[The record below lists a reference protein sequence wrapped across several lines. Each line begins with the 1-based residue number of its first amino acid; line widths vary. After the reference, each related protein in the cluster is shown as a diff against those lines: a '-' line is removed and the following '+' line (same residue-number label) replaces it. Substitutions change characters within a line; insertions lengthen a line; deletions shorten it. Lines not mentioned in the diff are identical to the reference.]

1 MRLDQEFQSI
11 MREAKGSGAA
21 RNSLLL
27 FIVVALMVCFF
38 VWAAVAEIDG
48 VKRADGRVVPSSNVQ
63 IVQAAE
69 PGVIRALHIRR
80 GQIVEEGAV
89 LLELDPTSFS
99 SELEQHRTR
108 LWGLTA
114 RIARLQAQIDGRTMI
129 EFAPDIV
136 SAVPAIVAS
145 EVALFR
151 ARQDEL
157 QAEIDVL
164 EQQRRQRLQERQ
176 EAEVERGMA
185 RDTLTLVES
194 EISILRP
201 LVQRRIEP
209 ETALIALQRS
219 LVEVRGRG
227 ARSEAAMLRL
237 SAALAEIDDRIVA
250 IRSRF
255 RSEALGQ
262 LALSTAE
269 LSELRTRLPAFALRV
284 TRSEVRAPVR
294 GTVNQIHTTT
304 VGGVVQLGQN
314 LVEIVPAD
322 DALLIEAYVRPS
334 DIAFLHP
341 GQGVRVNVTAYDFSR
356 YGSLEGEITR
366 IGADATRRHDRDE
379 RAFAIEIRTRTNIL
393 DADGAA
399 LEILPGMVVEAN
411 ILARRRTVLDYM
423 TTPIV
428 RVRDRA
434 LRE

>member
-1 MRLDQEFQSI
+1 MRPDQEFDAL
-11 MREAKGSGAA
+11 MRERRGSGAA

-27 FIVVALMVCFF
+27 FTIVALVTCFF
-38 VWAAVAEIDG
+38 VWAAIAEIDG

-63 IVQAAE
+63 MVQAAE
-69 PGVIRALHIRR
+69 PGVIRALHVRR

-89 LLELDPTSFS
+89 LLELDPTSVS

-108 LWGLTA
+108 LWGLMA
-114 RIARLQAQIDGRTMI
+114 RVARLQAQVDGRHVL
-129 EFAPDIV
+129 EFPPELIA
-136 SAVPAIVAS
+136 AVPAIVAS

-164 EQQRRQRLQERQ
+164 EQQRQQRLQEQQ
-176 EAEVERGMA
+176 EAEVENAMA
-185 RDTLTLVES
+185 RDTLDLVQA
-194 EISILRP
+194 EIRILRP

-209 ETALIALQRS
+209 ETALLALQRTQ
-219 LVEVRGRG
+219 VEVSGRR
-227 ARSEAAMLRL
+227 ARSEAALRRL
-237 SAALAEIDDRIVA
+237 ASALAEIDDRIA
-250 IRSRF
+250 ALRSRF

-269 LSELRTRLPAFALRV
+269 LSEIRARLPAFALRV
-284 TRSEVRAPVR
+284 SRSEVRAPVR
-294 GTVNQIHTTT
+294 GTVNHIHTTT

-322 DALLIEAYVRPS
+322 DALLVEAFVRPS
-334 DIAFLHP
+334 DIAFMYP
-341 GQGVRVNVTAYDFSR
+341 GQAVRVSVTAYDFSR

-366 IGADATRRHDRDE
+366 IAADSTQRPDRQE
-379 RAFAIEIRTRTNIL
+379 RAFAIEIRTKTNIL

-411 ILARRRTVLDYM
+411 ILSRRRTILEYM

>member
-1 MRLDQEFQSI
+1 MRLDQEYEAI

-21 RNSLLL
+21 RSSLLL

-80 GQIVEEGAV
+80 GQVVEEGEV

-99 SELEQHRTR
+99 SELDQQRTR

-114 RIARLQAQIDGRTMI
+114 RIARLQAQIDGRTTI
-129 EFAPDIV
+129 EFAPEVIA
-136 SAVPAIVAS
+136 AVPAIVAS

-164 EQQRRQRLQERQ
+164 EQQRQQRLQERQ
-176 EAEVERGMA
+176 EAEVERAMA
-185 RDTLTLVES
+185 RQTLVLVEA
-194 EISILRP
+194 ELSILRP

-209 ETALIALQRS
+209 ETALIALQRTQ
-219 LVEVRGRG
+219 VEVRGRS
-227 ARSEAAMLRL
+227 ARSEAALLRL

-269 LSELRTRLPAFALRV
+269 LSELRARLPAFALRV

-341 GQGVRVNVTAYDFSR
+341 GQAVRVNVTAYDFSR

-411 ILARRRTVLDYM
+411 ILGRRRTVLDYM

-428 RVRDRA
+428 RVKDRA